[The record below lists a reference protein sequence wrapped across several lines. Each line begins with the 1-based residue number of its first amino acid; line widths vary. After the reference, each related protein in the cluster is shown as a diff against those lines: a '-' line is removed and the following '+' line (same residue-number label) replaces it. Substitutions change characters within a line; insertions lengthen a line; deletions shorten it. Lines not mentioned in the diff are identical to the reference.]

1 MAKQMEK
8 RREQMIIKINS
19 QDGYVKNID
28 INCSPVEFMIIK
40 QILNLKAI
48 EDVLNEV
55 DVKTAE
61 KMYKEI
67 DKQLKEMQKK

>member
-1 MAKQMEK
+1 MTI
-8 RREQMIIKINS
+8 RINS
-19 QDGYVKNID
+19 EDGYIKSID
-28 INCSPVEFMIIK
+28 VNCSPVEFMIIK

-48 EDVLNEV
+48 DDVLNEV

-67 DKQLKEMQKK
+67 DKQLKEIQKK

>member
-1 MAKQMEK
+1 MT
-8 RREQMIIKINS
+8 IKINS
-19 QDGYVKNID
+19 EDGYIKSID
-28 INCSPVEFMIIK
+28 VNCSPVEFMIIR

-48 EDVLNEV
+48 DDVLNEV

>member
-1 MAKQMEK
+1 MTI
-8 RREQMIIKINS
+8 RINS
-19 QDGYVKNID
+19 EDGYIKSID
-28 INCSPVEFMIIK
+28 VNCSPVEFMIIR

>member
-1 MAKQMEK
+1 MTI
-8 RREQMIIKINS
+8 RINS
-19 QDGYVKNID
+19 EDGYIKSID
-28 INCSPVEFMIIK
+28 VNCSPVEFMIIR

-48 EDVLNEV
+48 DDVLNEV

-61 KMYKEI
+61 RMYKEI

>member
-1 MAKQMEK
+1 MTI
-8 RREQMIIKINS
+8 RINS
-19 QDGYVKNID
+19 EDGYIKSID
-28 INCSPVEFMIIK
+28 VNCSPVEFMIIR

-48 EDVLNEV
+48 DDVLNEV

-67 DKQLKEMQKK
+67 DKQLKEIQKK

>member
-1 MAKQMEK
+1 MTI
-8 RREQMIIKINS
+8 RINS
-19 QDGYVKNID
+19 KDGYIKSID
-28 INCSPVEFMIIK
+28 VNCSPVEFMIIR

-48 EDVLNEV
+48 DDVLNEV

>member
-1 MAKQMEK
+1 
-8 RREQMIIKINS
+8 MIIRINS
-19 QDGYVKNID
+19 EDGYIKSID
-28 INCSPVEFMIIK
+28 VNCSPVEFMIIK

-48 EDVLNEV
+48 DDVLNEV

>member
-1 MAKQMEK
+1 ML
-8 RREQMIIKINS
+8 IKINS
-19 QDGYVKNID
+19 QDGYVKNIV

>member
-1 MAKQMEK
+1 
-8 RREQMIIKINS
+8 MIIRINS
-19 QDGYVKNID
+19 EDGYIKSID
-28 INCSPVEFMIIK
+28 VNCSPVEFMIIR

-48 EDVLNEV
+48 DDVLNEV

>member
-1 MAKQMEK
+1 MT
-8 RREQMIIKINS
+8 IKTNS

-61 KMYKEI
+61 RMYKEI
-67 DKQLKEMQKK
+67 NNQIKEMQKK

>member
-1 MAKQMEK
+1 MNF
-8 RREQMIIKINS
+8 KINS
-19 QDGYVKNID
+19 EDGYVKSID

-55 DVKTAE
+55 DVKIAE
-61 KMYKEI
+61 RMYKEM
-67 DKQLKEMQKK
+67 DKQIKEIQKK

>member
-1 MAKQMEK
+1 MT
-8 RREQMIIKINS
+8 ININS
-19 QDGYVKNID
+19 LDGYVKNID

-61 KMYKEI
+61 KMHKEI

>member
-1 MAKQMEK
+1 MTI
-8 RREQMIIKINS
+8 RINS
-19 QDGYVKNID
+19 EDGYIKSID
-28 INCSPVEFMIIK
+28 VNCSPVEFMVIR

-48 EDVLNEV
+48 DDVLNEV

>member
-1 MAKQMEK
+1 
-8 RREQMIIKINS
+8 MIIRINS
-19 QDGYVKNID
+19 EDGYIKSID
-28 INCSPVEFMIIK
+28 VNCSPVEFMIIR

-48 EDVLNEV
+48 DDVLNEV
-55 DVKTAE
+55 DIKTAE

>member
-1 MAKQMEK
+1 MTI
-8 RREQMIIKINS
+8 RINS
-19 QDGYVKNID
+19 EDGYIKSID
-28 INCSPVEFMIIK
+28 VNCSPVEFMIIK

-48 EDVLNEV
+48 DDVLNEV

>member
-1 MAKQMEK
+1 MTI
-8 RREQMIIKINS
+8 RINS
-19 QDGYVKNID
+19 EDGYIKSID
-28 INCSPVEFMIIK
+28 VNCSPVEFMIIR

-48 EDVLNEV
+48 DDVLNEV
-55 DVKTAE
+55 DIKTAE

>member
-1 MAKQMEK
+1 
-8 RREQMIIKINS
+8 MIIKINS
-19 QDGYVKNID
+19 EDGYVKNID

-55 DVKTAE
+55 DVKIAE

-67 DKQLKEMQKK
+67 DKQIKERNYGKN

>member
-1 MAKQMEK
+1 MTI
-8 RREQMIIKINS
+8 RINS
-19 QDGYVKNID
+19 EDGYIKSID
-28 INCSPVEFMIIK
+28 VNCSPVEFMIIR

-48 EDVLNEV
+48 DDVLNEV

>member
-1 MAKQMEK
+1 MTI
-8 RREQMIIKINS
+8 RINS
-19 QDGYVKNID
+19 EDGYIKSVD
-28 INCSPVEFMIIK
+28 VNCSPVEFMIIK

-48 EDVLNEV
+48 DDVLNEV